1 MKRILL
7 ALLIALSAPAQA
19 GSFYT
24 GNTLL
29 GKCESTFVGDTGLCM
44 GYIAGALDAYGS
56 VSTCP
61 PDTVTLGQA
70 VDVVKK
76 FLRDQPQVRNE
87 VADVLLFTLFK
98 ATWPCAERPRQP
110 SRGPV

>member
-1 MKRILL
+1 
-7 ALLIALSAPAQA
+7 
-19 GSFYT
+19 
-24 GNTLL
+24 
-29 GKCESTFVGDTGLCM
+29 M
-44 GYIAGALDAYGS
+44 GYVAGALDAYGG

-76 FLRDQPQVRNE
+76 FLRDQPQIRNE

-98 ATWPCAERPRQP
+98 ATWPCADRQRQS
-110 SRGPV
+110 SRSPV